1 MSFTQNTAEFNVP
14 LECKK
19 NKLIRIELVTKRES
33 GQMLYNSC
41 RGHPSADEEL
51 NFDQER
57 KSVSSEVNYGIRFNN
72 MEECRKFVIQL
83 SEEVCKRLEDI
94 SPNLLAR
101 ALTVKLMVR
110 AECEKGK
117 ETAKFMG
124 HGICDSHSKSSN
136 FASPTNDSRV
146 ITKEVL
152 SVLNRFCSII
162 FVTWA
167 LTFLVK

>member
-1 MSFTQNTAEFNVP
+1 
-14 LECKK
+14 
-19 NKLIRIELVTKRES
+19 
-33 GQMLYNSC
+33 MLYNSC
-41 RGHPSADEEL
+41 RGYPSADEEL

-94 SPNLLAR
+94 SPNLMAR

-124 HGICDSHSKSSN
+124 HGICDSHSKSHN
-136 FASPTNDSRV
+136 FPSATNDAGQ

-152 SVLNRFCSII
+152 A
-162 FVTWA
+162 A
-167 LTFLVK
+167 LTNFMKSNEILAEDLRGE

>member
-1 MSFTQNTAEFNVP
+1 
-14 LECKK
+14 
-19 NKLIRIELVTKRES
+19 
-33 GQMLYNSC
+33 MLYNSC
-41 RGHPSADEEL
+41 RGHPSADFDEL

-72 MEECRKFVIQL
+72 MEEGRKFVTQL

-94 SPNLLAR
+94 SPNLKAR

-136 FASPTNDSRV
+136 FASATNDSRV

-152 SVLNRFCSII
+152 SVLNRSAPSI
-162 FVTWA
+162 FNF
-167 LTFLVK
+167 LTFTLIFICCCLSTTHTNENPCFGGKFSRPFP

>member
-1 MSFTQNTAEFNVP
+1 
-14 LECKK
+14 
-19 NKLIRIELVTKRES
+19 
-33 GQMLYNSC
+33 MLYNSC

-94 SPNLLAR
+94 SPNLMAR

-152 SVLNRFCSII
+152 SVLNRFAQSFLLLLGAYI
-162 FVTWA
+162 FGKVKTQTKICILKRNFLGNYLYCVTVHSA
-167 LTFLVK
+167 RPNFSLE

>member
-1 MSFTQNTAEFNVP
+1 MTSLPVFRQTFGYST
-14 LECKK
+14 LEKVM
-19 NKLIRIELVTKRES
+19 IRIELVTKRET

-94 SPNLLAR
+94 SPHLMAR

-152 SVLNRFCSII
+152 SVLNRFAQS
-162 FVTWA
+162 FFFTWA
-167 LTFLVK
+167 LTFLIK

>member
-1 MSFTQNTAEFNVP
+1 
-14 LECKK
+14 
-19 NKLIRIELVTKRES
+19 
-33 GQMLYNSC
+33 MLYNSC

-94 SPNLLAR
+94 SPNLMAR

-152 SVLNRFCSII
+152 SVLNRFAQS
-162 FVTWA
+162 FLLLATR
-167 LTFLVK
+167 LDGYQTFMNYF